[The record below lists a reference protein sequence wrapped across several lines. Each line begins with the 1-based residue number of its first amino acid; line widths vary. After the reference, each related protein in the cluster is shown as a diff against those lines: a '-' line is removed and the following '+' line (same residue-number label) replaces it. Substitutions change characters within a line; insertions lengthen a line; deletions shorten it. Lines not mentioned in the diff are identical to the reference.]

1 MNLLNIK
8 NLEKNGIRSEETE
21 IMALNINSNN
31 LSLSA
36 QYNLNKTTNMLANT
50 MTRLS
55 TGLKINSA
63 SDNAAGLAIAQGFTA
78 DINISNQGISNAQ
91 DGVNL
96 LNVADGALSS
106 MNDSLQRLVV
116 LAQQASN
123 GTLASSQRGNIG
135 AEFSKIMTALGSIAD
150 NTSFNGIKLLD
161 GTASNIVI
169 QLGSEVTDKE
179 TIAIGSSKL
188 SDLSISGFAIN
199 NNTTVSAAVSMVG
212 TLKAAIDMISTNRAQ
227 VGAQQS
233 VLNSDIA
240 SIGLKINAL
249 SQSRSSIMD
258 IDVAQET
265 ANLTLFQIKQQA
277 AVSILSQANSQPQI
291 ALSLLSGR

>member
-1 MNLLNIK
+1 
-8 NLEKNGIRSEETE
+8 
-21 IMALNINSNN
+21 MALNINSNI
-31 LSLSA
+31 LSLNA
-36 QYNLNKTTNMLANT
+36 QYNLNKTTNNLSNT

-55 TGLKINSA
+55 TGLKINTA

-78 DINISNQGISNAQ
+78 DINISSQGLNNAQ
-91 DGVNL
+91 DGINL

-106 MNDSLQRLVV
+106 MTDMAQRLLV

-123 GTLASSQRGNIG
+123 GTVSSSQRGNIG
-135 AEFSKIMTALGSIAD
+135 SEFGKVLTALGAIGD
-150 NTSFNGIKLLD
+150 NTSFNGTKLLD
-161 GTASNIVI
+161 GTASNIII
-169 QLGSEVTDKE
+169 QLGASATDKE
-179 TIAIGSSKL
+179 TIKL
-188 SDLSISGFAIN
+188 DSAKLDALSISGISISSS
-199 NNTTVSAAVSMVG
+199 TTVSNAVSLVVK
-212 TLKAAIDMISTNRAQ
+212 LKAAVDILSSNRAK

-233 VLNSDIA
+233 VLNSDIV

-291 ALSLLSGR
+291 ALSLLNGR

>member
-1 MNLLNIK
+1 
-8 NLEKNGIRSEETE
+8 
-21 IMALNINSNN
+21 MALNINSNN

-169 QLGSEVTDKE
+169 QLGAETTDKE

>member
-1 MNLLNIK
+1 
-8 NLEKNGIRSEETE
+8 
-21 IMALNINSNN
+21 MALNINSNN

-78 DINISNQGISNAQ
+78 DINISTQGISNAQ

-169 QLGSEVTDKE
+169 QLGSEATDKE

-188 SDLSISGFAIN
+188 ADLAIN
-199 NNTTVSAAVSMVG
+199 GFTIDNNTTVSAAVSMVG

-277 AVSILSQANSQPQI
+277 AVSILGQANSQPQI